1 MLQNRRIY
9 NRFSS
14 KNQPKKRIPTRKLI
28 TFRLGEDRYAIPIE
42 KVLRVLDKF
51 IPRAALKS
59 GRSLVKEQEQIITL
73 LDPSILLLTSVARP
87 GKDSDSDVALA
98 ERQEQETSD
107 RSYLIVCTLKQKTE
121 EETVEY
127 IGIPIPEVPKV
138 LEVAE
143 DKFGEVPESYREG
156 NLSPAVEQIINVSE
170 DEVVFYLNLERF
182 LTINN

>member
-1 MLQNRRIY
+1 MLPTRRIY

-14 KNQPKKRIPTRKLI
+14 KNTQQKRTPTRKLI
-28 TFRLGEDRYAIPIE
+28 TFRLGEDRAAIPIE

-51 IPRAALKS
+51 TPRAALKS

-73 LDPSILLLTSVARP
+73 LDPSILLLS
-87 GKDSDSDVALA
+87 S
-98 ERQEQETSD
+98 QETRD
-107 RSYLIVCTLKQKTE
+107 CSYLIVCTLELKTKE
-121 EETVEY
+121 KAVEY
-127 IGIPIPEVPKV
+127 LGIPIPEVPKV

-143 DKFGEVPESYREG
+143 DKFGEVPEFYREG

>member
-1 MLQNRRIY
+1 MLPTRRIY

-14 KNQPKKRIPTRKLI
+14 KKQQIKRTPTRKLI

-51 IPRAALKS
+51 TPRAVLKS

-73 LDPSILLLTSVARP
+73 LDPSILLLS
-87 GKDSDSDVALA
+87 S
-98 ERQEQETSD
+98 EETSD
-107 RSYLIVCTLKQKTE
+107 RSYLIVCTLQQKTE

-138 LEVAE
+138 LEAAE
-143 DKFGEVPESYREG
+143 DKFGEVPEFYREG
-156 NLSPAVEQIINVSE
+156 NLSPAVEKIINVSE

>member
-1 MLQNRRIY
+1 MLQNRRVY

-14 KNQPKKRIPTRKLI
+14 QKQQRRRTPTRKLI
-28 TFRLGEDRYAIPIE
+28 TFQLGGDKYAIPIE

-51 IPRAALKS
+51 TPRAALKS

-73 LDPSILLLTSVARP
+73 LDPSILILS
-87 GKDSDSDVALA
+87 S
-98 ERQEQETSD
+98 QETGD

-121 EETVEY
+121 EEAVEY
-127 IGIPIPEVPKV
+127 IGIPISEVPKV

-170 DEVVFYLNLERF
+170 DEVVFYLNLEGIGNRE
-182 LTINN
+182 